1 MIAQITQFEAN
12 QPSSR
17 ELLREAHHRITNHL
31 ALLVAMIRTQNAAIK
46 KGPQTLTREAA
57 SDVLDEISA
66 SVVAMAHLNRQLVR
80 HPGSATVELG
90 SLLAESCSEMLV
102 SLGLKGRVRFRH
114 TLRSACEVTAEEA
127 PSLNLLLS
135 EIVMNAIKYARPT
148 GRLVEI
154 DVSSRRTAE
163 GHPVVVISD
172 NGKGLSLDF
181 DERGHTGAGFQIIR
195 ALAQKLQANLTIE
208 SNEHGL
214 TFHVLLPA
222 RVDWP
227 EMAPPLQAVG

>member
-1 MIAQITQFEAN
+1 MKKQTNSQARSNIQWPSMAQDMQ
-12 QPSSR
+12 
-17 ELLREAHHRITNHL
+17 
-31 ALLVAMIRTQNAAIK
+31 
-46 KGPQTLTREAA
+46 
-57 SDVLDEISA
+57 
-66 SVVAMAHLNRQLVR
+66 
-80 HPGSATVELG
+80 
-90 SLLAESCSEMLV
+90 
-102 SLGLKGRVRFRH
+102 KGRK
-114 TLRSACEVTAEEA
+114 TEVGELNGFIVQKAKEA
-127 PSLNLLLS
+127 GCP
-135 EIVMNAIKYARPT
+135 APT
-148 GRLVEI
+148 HERLVEI
-154 DVSSRRTAE
+154 DVSSLRTAE